1 MELSFRMEQVM
12 AMAEPCRTVADI
24 GCDHGYVAMELV
36 RREIAERAIAM
47 DVRQGP
53 LSRAKENVRKEQL
66 EDRIECR
73 LSDGLE
79 ALQAG
84 EADAVVIAG
93 MGGPLM
99 VRLLTAGREQLTS
112 VETLVL
118 QPQSEISEV
127 RRYLHK
133 NGWRIAREAMLLED
147 GKYYTV
153 LQAKPGEEV
162 YATPE
167 EYRYG
172 AYLLRRKHP
181 VLQEYLYKEAELY
194 NGILNRLKLEHTS
207 KTQERMQEVERILQ
221 WNQEAQ
227 RRYEVI

>member
-36 RREIAERAIAM
+36 RRGIAERAIAM

-99 VRLLTAGREQLTS
+99 VRLLTAGREQLTA

-133 NGWRIAREAMLLED
+133 NGWRIAQEAMLLED

-153 LQAKPGEEV
+153 LQAKSGEEV

-172 AYLLRRKHP
+172 AYLLRRKNP

>member
-36 RREIAERAIAM
+36 RRGIAERAIAM

-53 LSRAKENVRKEQL
+53 LSRAQENIRKEQL

-79 ALQAG
+79 GLEVG
-84 EADAVVIAG
+84 EADGIVIAG

-99 VRLLTAGREQLTS
+99 VKLLSAGREKLTA
-112 VETLVL
+112 VRTMVL
-118 QPQSEISEV
+118 QPQSELPEV

-133 NGWRIAREAMLLED
+133 NGWRIAQEAMLQED

-153 LQAKPGEEV
+153 LQVKTGEEA
-162 YATPE
+162 YMSPE

-172 AYLLRRKHP
+172 AYLLQRKNP

-227 RRYEVI
+227 RRYEAI